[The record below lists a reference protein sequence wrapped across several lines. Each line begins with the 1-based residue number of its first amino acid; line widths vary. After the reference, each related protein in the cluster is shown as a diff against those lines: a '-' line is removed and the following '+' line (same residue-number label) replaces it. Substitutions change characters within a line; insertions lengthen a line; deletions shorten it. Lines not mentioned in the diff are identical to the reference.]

1 VLRRSNKTSHAGQ
14 AAIARRAQI
23 AIALDQQGEPAMHR
37 PEDQESTKLME
48 SLRGSLL
55 WLCFGLSILAFLV
68 ATGHPEWF
76 VLRPVSGTA
85 AAMSHAG
92 DSFQDERRAQTQA
105 EKSPRA
111 S

>member
-1 VLRRSNKTSHAGQ
+1 
-14 AAIARRAQI
+14 
-23 AIALDQQGEPAMHR
+23 MHR
-37 PEDQESTKLME
+37 PEEQDSAKLRE

-55 WLCFGLSILAFLV
+55 WLCFGLSILAFLI

-92 DSFQDERRAQTQA
+92 DPPGDDGPREAER
-105 EKSPRA
+105 EI
-111 S
+111 